1 MIYNISMGRMIKIS
15 VLCASFV
22 IPFLFSISCASEKI
36 DFRSE
41 GNPTPAKAIEAV
53 LKERTVE
60 LMSIPGVVGTGQ
72 GLCYD
77 KPCIK
82 VFVVK
87 ETPEV
92 DQKIP
97 RMLEGYPVVIEE
109 TGEIRALPKSKTD
122 K

>member
-1 MIYNISMGRMIKIS
+1 MIKIS
-15 VLCASFV
+15 VVCAGFV
-22 IPFLFSISCASEKI
+22 LPFLFSISCASEKL

-41 GNPTPAKAIEAV
+41 GNSTPEKTIEAV
-53 LKERTVE
+53 LKERTKE

-72 GLCYD
+72 GLCDD

-82 VFVVK
+82 VYVIH
-87 ETPEV
+87 ETPEL

-97 RMLEGYPVVIEE
+97 RILEGYPVRIEE
-109 TGEIRALPKSKTD
+109 TGEVRALPKSKID

>member
-1 MIYNISMGRMIKIS
+1 MIKIYA
-15 VLCASFV
+15 LCASFI
-22 IPFLFSISCASEKI
+22 IPFLFSISSASEKL
-36 DFRSE
+36 DFRSKR
-41 GNPTPAKAIEAV
+41 NPMPAKAIERV
-53 LKERTVE
+53 LKEYTKE
-60 LMSIPGVVGTGQ
+60 LMSIAGVVGTGQ
-72 GLCYD
+72 GPCDD

-92 DQKIP
+92 EQKIP